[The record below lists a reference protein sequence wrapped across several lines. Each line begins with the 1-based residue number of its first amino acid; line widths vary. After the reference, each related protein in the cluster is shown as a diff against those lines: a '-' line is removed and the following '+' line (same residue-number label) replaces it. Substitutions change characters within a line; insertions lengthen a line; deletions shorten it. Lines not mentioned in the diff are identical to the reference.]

1 MGLGYCGGNKP
12 RFNYSHCFIFIFLR
26 KLHYCHAII
35 TVISAQQMQV
45 VELATRRNQRS
56 NCLPVLGRKIFLLF
70 VDVEGPLNALKILYW
85 LVHGTK
91 RQSVLAIK
99 NVVVIISRIHTCIQS
114 SSLCSLNLSCRH
126 QNGEVSFVPCL
137 VQDYCYM
144 GFSMNLILQLSE
156 LMVHI
161 QRVFINI
168 LSEML
173 TLYIL
178 NKFKK

>member
-1 MGLGYCGGNKP
+1 MGLGYCCGNKP

-45 VELATRRNQRS
+45 VEPATRRNQRS

-99 NVVVIISRIHTCIQS
+99 KCSSYYQQNTYLYSVLFPVQPEPVLQTSKWRSVICTMFGAGLLLHGI
-114 SSLCSLNLSCRH
+114 
-126 QNGEVSFVPCL
+126 
-137 VQDYCYM
+137 
-144 GFSMNLILQLSE
+144 
-156 LMVHI
+156 
-161 QRVFINI
+161 FIESHFI
-168 LSEML
+168 A
-173 TLYIL
+173 I
-178 NKFKK
+178 